1 MGAIECPP
9 RPLIVVD
16 WWYALRGLE
25 GGHSG
30 EEIWMAWVVS
40 ALRDVVVRY

>member
-1 MGAIECPP
+1 
-9 RPLIVVD
+9 VD